1 MNAVRSKGHLQTLW
15 ASLRNRWENGT
26 STRRPVTTALAH
38 PTRRGAYVA
47 LASTDEMSTVQL
59 QEALGVD
66 RYNLYHHLKKLASLE
81 LVENH
86 RDQGRARWW
95 RVQQHVELP
104 ELLNVSSVSRTAP
117 AEPVAPTTTPTVT
130 TTLASLA
137 VDEEGR
143 DVIVL
148 NLEGSRDQVSA
159 KQLIVRLSEE
169 FGLTLDVP
177 WNFIPEQLV
186 LYSKKK

>member
-1 MNAVRSKGHLQTLW
+1 MARVRGD
-15 ASLRNRWENGT
+15 
-26 STRRPVTTALAH
+26 PITTALAH

-59 QEALGVD
+59 QEAVGVD
-66 RYNLYHHLKKLASLE
+66 RYNLYHHLKKLAGLE

-86 RDQGRARWW
+86 RDEGRARWW
-95 RVQQHVELP
+95 RVLKHVALP
-104 ELLNVSSVSRTAP
+104 ELLNATNLTPSTPAPVVS
-117 AEPVAPTTTPTVT
+117 TPSPSAGNTVNA
-130 TTLASLA
+130 TLASLA

-159 KQLIVRLSEE
+159 KQLIARLSEE
-169 FGLTLDVP
+169 FGLTLDIP

>member
-1 MNAVRSKGHLQTLW
+1 M
-15 ASLRNRWENGT
+15 
-26 STRRPVTTALAH
+26 
-38 PTRRGAYVA
+38 
-47 LASTDEMSTVQL
+47 D
-59 QEALGVD
+59 
-66 RYNLYHHLKKLASLE
+66 
-81 LVENH
+81 
-86 RDQGRARWW
+86 
-95 RVQQHVELP
+95 LP
-104 ELLNVSSVSRTAP
+104 ELLHTSTP
-117 AEPVAPTTTPTVT
+117 PVAPVQETPTPGRPAMT
-130 TTLASLA
+130 MASLA

-148 NLEGSRDQVSA
+148 DLEGSRDQVSA

>member
-1 MNAVRSKGHLQTLW
+1 MGRVRGD
-15 ASLRNRWENGT
+15 
-26 STRRPVTTALAH
+26 PITTALAH
-38 PTRRGAYVA
+38 PTRRGAYVE
-47 LASTDEMSTVQL
+47 LANAQEMSTVQL
-59 QEALGVD
+59 QKALGVD

-81 LVENH
+81 LIENH
-86 RDQGRARWW
+86 RDEGRARWW
-95 RVQQHVELP
+95 RKNLHVDLP
-104 ELLNVSSVSRTAP
+104 ELLNATAATAP
-117 AEPVAPTTTPTVT
+117 PQTQEHVPAAAMTAR

-143 DVIVL
+143 EVIVL
-148 NLEGSRDQVSA
+148 DLEGSRDQVSA

>member
-1 MNAVRSKGHLQTLW
+1 MGRVRGD
-15 ASLRNRWENGT
+15 
-26 STRRPVTTALAH
+26 PITTALAH
-38 PTRRGAYVA
+38 PTRRGAYVK
-47 LASTDEMSTVQL
+47 LAQAEEMSTVQL
-59 QEALGVD
+59 QKALGVD
-66 RYNLYHHLKKLASLE
+66 RYNLYHHLKKLASLD
-81 LVENH
+81 LIENH
-86 RDQGRARWW
+86 RDEGRARWW
-95 RVQQHVELP
+95 RKNLHVDLP
-104 ELLNVSSVSRTAP
+104 ELLNASAQPAPTAP
-117 AEPVAPTTTPTVT
+117 STAAPETTATTR

-143 DVIVL
+143 EVIVL
-148 NLEGSRDQVSA
+148 DLEGSRDQVSA

>member
-1 MNAVRSKGHLQTLW
+1 MGRVRGD
-15 ASLRNRWENGT
+15 
-26 STRRPVTTALAH
+26 PITTALAH
-38 PTRRGAYVA
+38 PTRRGAYVE
-47 LASTDEMSTVQL
+47 LAQAEEMSTVQL
-59 QEALGVD
+59 QKALGVD
-66 RYNLYHHLKKLASLE
+66 RYNLYHHLKKLASLD
-81 LVENH
+81 LIENH
-86 RDQGRARWW
+86 RDEGRARWW
-95 RVQQHVELP
+95 RKNLHVDLP
-104 ELLNVSSVSRTAP
+104 ELLNASAAP
-117 AEPVAPTTTPTVT
+117 AASAAPSAPAPQPPAASR

-143 DVIVL
+143 EVIVL
-148 NLEGSRDQVSA
+148 DLEGSRDQVSA

>member
-1 MNAVRSKGHLQTLW
+1 MANGERVGRVRGD
-15 ASLRNRWENGT
+15 
-26 STRRPVTTALAH
+26 PITTALAH
-38 PTRRGAYVA
+38 PTRRGAYVE
-47 LASTDEMSTVQL
+47 LAQAEEMSTVQL
-59 QEALGVD
+59 QKALGVD
-66 RYNLYHHLKKLASLE
+66 RYNLYHHLKKLASLD
-81 LVENH
+81 LIENH
-86 RDQGRARWW
+86 RDEGRARWW
-95 RVQQHVELP
+95 RKNLHVDLP
-104 ELLNVSSVSRTAP
+104 ELLNASAAPAPTAP
-117 AEPVAPTTTPTVT
+117 STAAPEPTAATR

-143 DVIVL
+143 EVIVL
-148 NLEGSRDQVSA
+148 DLEGSRDQVSA

>member
-1 MNAVRSKGHLQTLW
+1 MGRVRGD
-15 ASLRNRWENGT
+15 
-26 STRRPVTTALAH
+26 PITTALAH
-38 PTRRGAYVA
+38 PTRRGAYVE
-47 LASTDEMSTVQL
+47 LAQAEEMSTVQL
-59 QEALGVD
+59 QKALGVD
-66 RYNLYHHLKKLASLE
+66 RYNLYHHLKKLASLD
-81 LVENH
+81 LIENH
-86 RDQGRARWW
+86 RDEGRARWW
-95 RVQQHVELP
+95 RKNLHVDLP
-104 ELLNVSSVSRTAP
+104 ELLNASAAPGQTAP
-117 AEPVAPTTTPTVT
+117 SVAGPETTATSR

-143 DVIVL
+143 EVIVL
-148 NLEGSRDQVSA
+148 DLEGSRDQVSA

>member
-1 MNAVRSKGHLQTLW
+1 MGRVRGD
-15 ASLRNRWENGT
+15 
-26 STRRPVTTALAH
+26 PVTTALAH

-59 QEALGVD
+59 QESLGVD

-81 LVENH
+81 LIENH
-86 RDQGRARWW
+86 RDVGRARWW
-95 RVQQHVELP
+95 RVQKHIDLP
-104 ELLNVSSVSRTAP
+104 ELLHVSSALPSTP
-117 AEPVAPTTTPTVT
+117 AQPVASSTPQTVT

>member
-1 MNAVRSKGHLQTLW
+1 MGRVRGD
-15 ASLRNRWENGT
+15 
-26 STRRPVTTALAH
+26 PITTALAH
-38 PTRRGAYVA
+38 PTRRGAYVE
-47 LASTDEMSTVQL
+47 LAQAVEMSTVQL
-59 QEALGVD
+59 QKALGVD
-66 RYNLYHHLKKLASLE
+66 RYNLYHHLKKLASLD
-81 LVENH
+81 LIENH
-86 RDQGRARWW
+86 RDEGRARWW
-95 RVQQHVELP
+95 RKNLHVDLP
-104 ELLNVSSVSRTAP
+104 ELLNASAAP
-117 AEPVAPTTTPTVT
+117 AASAAPSAPAPQPPAASR

-143 DVIVL
+143 EVIVL
-148 NLEGSRDQVSA
+148 DLEGSRDQVSA

>member
-1 MNAVRSKGHLQTLW
+1 MFKPYESVFRIGASMGRVRGD
-15 ASLRNRWENGT
+15 
-26 STRRPVTTALAH
+26 PITTALAH
-38 PTRRGAYVA
+38 PTRRAAYVA
-47 LASTDEMSTVQL
+47 LAQSEEMSTVQL
-59 QEALGVD
+59 QQHLGVD
-66 RYNLYHHLKKLASLE
+66 RYNLYHHLKKLASLS
-81 LVENH
+81 LIENH

-95 RVQQHVELP
+95 RKDQHVDLP
-104 ELLNVSSVSRTAP
+104 ELLQTTAAP
-117 AEPVAPTTTPTVT
+117 AAPAHVAPTPSRPV

-148 NLEGSRDQVSA
+148 DLQGSRDQVSA

-169 FGLTLDVP
+169 FGLSLDVP

>member
-1 MNAVRSKGHLQTLW
+1 MGRVRGD
-15 ASLRNRWENGT
+15 
-26 STRRPVTTALAH
+26 PITTALAH
-38 PTRRGAYVA
+38 PTRRLAYVS
-47 LASTDEMSTVQL
+47 LAQTAEMSTVQL
-59 QEALGVD
+59 EKELGVD

-81 LVENH
+81 LIENH
-86 RDQGRARWW
+86 RDEGRARWW
-95 RVQQHVELP
+95 RKNLHVDLP
-104 ELLNVSSVSRTAP
+104 ELLNAST
-117 AEPVAPTTTPTVT
+117 APTTVAPAPIEAPAPSPARA
-130 TTLASLA
+130 TLASLA

-143 DVIVL
+143 EVIVL
-148 NLEGSRDQVSA
+148 DLEGSRDQVSA

>member
-1 MNAVRSKGHLQTLW
+1 MGRVRGD
-15 ASLRNRWENGT
+15 
-26 STRRPVTTALAH
+26 PITTALAH
-38 PTRRGAYVA
+38 PTRRAAYVA
-47 LASTDEMSTVQL
+47 LAQSEEMSTVQL
-59 QEALGVD
+59 QQQLGVD
-66 RYNLYHHLKKLASLE
+66 RYNLYHHLKKLASLS
-81 LVENH
+81 LIENH

-95 RVQQHVELP
+95 RKDQHVDLP
-104 ELLNVSSVSRTAP
+104 ELLNATSAPTAP
-117 AEPVAPTTTPTVT
+117 AQPAATPARPT

-169 FGLTLDVP
+169 FGLSLDVP

-186 LYSKKK
+186 LYSKKKCFHVRGIER

>member
-1 MNAVRSKGHLQTLW
+1 MARVRGD
-15 ASLRNRWENGT
+15 
-26 STRRPVTTALAH
+26 PITTALAH
-38 PTRRGAYVA
+38 PTRRAAYVA
-47 LASTDEMSTVQL
+47 LASTTEMSTVQL
-59 QEALGVD
+59 QNALEVD

-81 LVENH
+81 LIENH
-86 RDQGRARWW
+86 RDEGRARWW
-95 RVQQHVELP
+95 RVRQHVDLP
-104 ELLNVSSVSRTAP
+104 EMLNASAI
-117 AEPVAPTTTPTVT
+117 APTEPAPVQTQAAPVSTQPAI
-130 TTLASLA
+130 TLASLA

-143 DVIVL
+143 EVIVL

-169 FGLTLDVP
+169 FGLSLDVP